1 MPRPQNSQNNFYH
14 YEVIMED
21 TKKYIRTLHLVAQH
35 LGVGSSTIIRKLKN
49 PEMILRKY
57 KNKTLI
63 INKCKVPIYNTQ
75 FTREEIE
82 Y

>member
-1 MPRPQNSQNNFYH
+1 MPRPANSQNNFYH
-14 YEVIMED
+14 YQVIMGD

-49 PEMILRKY
+49 PEMRLRKY
-57 KNKTLI
+57 KDINLI